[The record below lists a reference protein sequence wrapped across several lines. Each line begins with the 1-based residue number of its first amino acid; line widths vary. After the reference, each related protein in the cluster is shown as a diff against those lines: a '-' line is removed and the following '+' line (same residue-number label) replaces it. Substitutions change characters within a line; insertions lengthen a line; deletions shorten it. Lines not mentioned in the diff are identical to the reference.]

1 MTQHVVIAGG
11 GIGGLACALALAR
24 AGVSVDLL
32 EQAGALGEVGA
43 GLQLGPNA
51 VRVLDE
57 WGLIDQ
63 LHARAAFPEDL
74 RVRDAHGGQTLGQLR
89 LGAVIRARYGQPYAT
104 IHRADLH
111 GLLLE
116 AVQRHSA
123 VRVHL
128 GARVAAYEPTASSVH
143 VSCEDDS
150 LFQGAALIGADG
162 LWSRVRTQLLGA
174 HPVRLSGH
182 LAYRGM
188 VPAERVP
195 MALRS
200 SGVVAWL
207 GPRLHVVQY
216 PVKRGNWFNVVAVVH
231 GVLGAGHG
239 GPPGSDPQSWSHEA
253 RWNDLQ
259 RALGPVCPDLRS
271 MLEAVGEWKLWALND
286 RAPMAGAHEQA
297 QGRVALLGDAAHPLR
312 PYLAQGAAMAIED
325 AWTLGR
331 LVQAQRHAPG
341 GLDASHWPDLFARF
355 ARTRWARNAMVQNR
369 SARNG
374 TIFHASG
381 PLRLAR
387 NAAMAL
393 LGESLLDNP
402 WLYSGPPEPSA

>member
-57 WGLIDQ
+57 WGLMAS
-63 LHARAAFPEDL
+63 LLARAAFPDEL
-74 RVRDAHGGQTLGQLR
+74 RVRDAHGGQTLGRLR
-89 LGAVIRARYGQPYAT
+89 LGSVIQARYGQPYAT

-116 AVQRHSA
+116 AVQRHSG
-123 VRVHL
+123 VRLHL
-128 GARVAAYEPTASSVH
+128 GARLASYEVTASTVH
-143 VSCEDDS
+143 ATCEDDAK
-150 LFQGAALIGADG
+150 FQGAALIGADG
-162 LWSRVRTQLLGA
+162 LWSRVRVQLLGA
-174 HPVRLSGH
+174 QPVRLSGH

-195 MALRS
+195 PSLRAS
-200 SGVVAWL
+200 TVTAWL

-216 PVKRGNWFNVVAVVH
+216 PVKRGDWYNVVAVVH
-231 GVLGAGHG
+231 GVLGQGHG
-239 GPPGSDPQSWSHEA
+239 DPQGWSHEA
-253 RWNDLQ
+253 RWSDLQ
-259 RALGPVCPDLRS
+259 RALGPVCPDLQS
-271 MLEAVGEWKLWALND
+271 MLLAVGEWKLWALND
-286 RAPMAGAHEQA
+286 RPPVAGAHEQA

-331 LVQAQRHAPG
+331 LVQAQSDLSA
-341 GLDASHWPDLFARF
+341 DHWPALLARY
-355 ARTRWARNAMVQNR
+355 AQTRWARNAMVQSR

-381 PLRLAR
+381 ALRLAR

-393 LGESLLDNP
+393 MGESLLDNP
-402 WLYSGPPEPSA
+402 WLYSGPPEPVA